1 MIVKMKKLT
10 LLCLASD
17 QDRTLEAL
25 RDMGV
30 VHLSHVQPPKG
41 DDLEKART
49 RLSYVQ
55 RALEVLP
62 KRPQEQPSGRPVDKI
77 VDDIWEL
84 IHEKKELLETLERVK
99 HERKR
104 IEPFGLFYPSSIR
117 DLAEKGIVVKLYQV
131 SPNQMPAIPEGAVF
145 SEITRTK
152 ECVCFAVIGR
162 TDFTVAAP
170 ELRLPEQSLDALDTQ
185 IKETEKALV
194 DNEQSLGHHA
204 GDYQAVAC
212 TVRETTELVQYLE
225 AREGMGMARKV
236 AYLQGYC
243 PAEELPRIQSAVAQY
258 GWGLI
263 VEDPPAGDGA
273 PTLIRNPVWV
283 KPIKAVFD
291 FIGVLPG
298 YEEIDISVVFLFF
311 LSLFFAMLV
320 GDAGYGLIFLGLT
333 FWARRKMPKAP
344 GYPFH
349 LLYIMSICT
358 IVWGAVTGTWFG
370 AERLPAILNG
380 LTVAW
385 LKEPKN
391 IMLLCFTIG
400 AVHLTIAHLWNIA
413 RAWNSLK
420 ALAQFGW
427 ICSTW
432 TMYFMARNLVLGQ
445 PLPGWIGWLFISGV
459 VLIILFMTAP
469 RDFKNEWFNHVMLP
483 LNLVSNFVDVVS
495 YIRLFAVG
503 TAGYA
508 VASSF
513 NKMILG
519 GGVEGILAGLV
530 AALLLFVGHAL
541 NIILCVMG
549 VLVHGVR
556 LNTLEF
562 SSHIGMAWT
571 GILFKPF
578 ARLDSA
584 EQKK

>member
-25 RDMGV
+25 RDFGV
-30 VHLSHVQPPKG
+30 VHLAHVQPPKG
-41 DDLEKART
+41 ADLEKART

-55 RALEVLP
+55 RALEVLS
-62 KRPQEQPSGRPVDKI
+62 KQSQGQPSGRPVDTI
-77 VDDIWEL
+77 VDDIWKL

-104 IEPFGLFYPSSIR
+104 IEPFGRFYPSSIR
-117 DLAEKGIVVKLYQV
+117 DLAEKGIIVKLYQV
-131 SPNQMPAIPEGAVF
+131 SPNQMPAIPEGTVF
-145 SEITRTK
+145 AEIVRTK
-152 ECVCFAVIGR
+152 EYVCFAVIGR
-162 TDFTVAAP
+162 APFTVEAP
-170 ELRLPEQSLDALDTQ
+170 ELRLPEQSITALDEQ
-185 IKETEKALV
+185 IKGAEKDLAE
-194 DNEQSLGHHA
+194 NEQALSGHA

-212 TVRETTELVQYLE
+212 TVREAAERVQYLE
-225 AREGMGMARKV
+225 AREGMGAARKV

-243 PAEELPRIQSAVAQY
+243 PVGELPRIQSAVAQY

-263 VEDPPAGDGA
+263 VEDPPSGDSA
-273 PTLIRNPVWV
+273 PTLIRNPVWI

-349 LLYIMSICT
+349 LMYIMSICT
-358 IVWGAVTGTWFG
+358 VLWGVITGTWFG
-370 AERLPAILNG
+370 AGHLPAILNG
-380 LTVAW
+380 LSVAW

-391 IMLLCFTIG
+391 VMFLCFIIG
-400 AVHLTIAHLWNIA
+400 AVHLTIAHLWNIM

-432 TMYFMARNLVLGQ
+432 TMFFMARNLVLGH
-445 PLPGWIGWLFISGV
+445 PLPGWLGWMFIVGV

-469 RDFKNEWFNHVMLP
+469 RDFKTEWFNHVMLP
-483 LNLVSNFVDVVS
+483 LNIVSNFVDVVS

-519 GGVEGILAGLV
+519 GGIDGILAGLV
-530 AALLLFVGHAL
+530 AALLLFLGHAL
-541 NIILCVMG
+541 NILLSVMG